1 MSSLALAASPYNSGV
16 GDPVRAKRQ
25 STMRRPPRANNP
37 QPSSAQSEYSEYNG
51 SSSLSSSSSASAS
64 ASSNQDDNTHHDGSE
79 HMSSIADT
87 LLPDSMQDVRTS
99 NEQKQSKIHSIL
111 NKMATTSNAGDYL
124 ENFTPLSNPIFQ
136 QKSSASSSAASS
148 QSPGLISMASSS
160 PAGRIDDG
168 VSGIS
173 RLPMSGGYLRQSM
186 NSSGTNPSYLANDT
200 SVANLSN
207 YTDSY
212 SAQTKMVPV
221 SPSRPTGHNNSQ
233 SAKDTLARAAAPGL
247 IDKINYMIHL
257 LEAQQVEK
265 TSNITEEFL
274 LYSLL
279 GVFVIFTV
287 DSFSRSG
294 TYKR

>member
-1 MSSLALAASPYNSGV
+1 MSSLALAASPYNSGG
-16 GDPVRAKRQ
+16 GDPVRVKRQ
-25 STMRRPPRANNP
+25 STMRRPPRANP
-37 QPSSAQSEYSEYNG
+37 QPSTSQSEYSEYNR
-51 SSSLSSSSSASAS
+51 SSSSST
-64 ASSNQDDNTHHDGSE
+64 SSSPSSSILHDDNTSDSSSSSGHD
-79 HMSSIADT
+79 SSIADS
-87 LLPDSMQDVRTS
+87 LLPDTMQDMRAS
-99 NEQKQSKIHSIL
+99 NDQKQSRIHDIL

-124 ENFTPLSNPIFQ
+124 ENFTPLANPIFQ
-136 QKSSASSSAASS
+136 QKSSAP
-148 QSPGLISMASSS
+148 QSPGLIAMASS

-168 VSGIS
+168 ITGIS
-173 RLPMSGGYLRQSM
+173 RLPMSGGYLRP
-186 NSSGTNPSYLANDT
+186 NNNNNNNPSYLANDT
-200 SVANLSN
+200 SVVNLSN
-207 YTDSY
+207 YVDSY
-212 SAQTKMVPV
+212 SAQTKMVPIT
-221 SPSRPTGHNNSQ
+221 PSRPNNHHNNDSH
-233 SAKDTLARAAAPGL
+233 SAKDSLARAAAPGL

>member
-1 MSSLALAASPYNSGV
+1 MSSLALAASPYNSGG
-16 GDPVRAKRQ
+16 GDPVRVKRQ
-25 STMRRPPRANNP
+25 STMRRPPRANP
-37 QPSSAQSEYSEYNG
+37 QPSTAQTEYSEYNR
-51 SSSLSSSSSASAS
+51 SSSSSSP
-64 ASSNQDDNTHHDGSE
+64 SSSSSSILQDDSTSDSNGDN
-79 HMSSIADT
+79 SSIADT
-87 LLPDSMQDVRTS
+87 LLPDSMQDMRAS
-99 NEQKQSKIHSIL
+99 NDQKQSRIHDIL

-124 ENFTPLSNPIFQ
+124 ENFTPLANPIFQ
-136 QKSSASSSAASS
+136 QKSSAP
-148 QSPGLISMASSS
+148 QSPGLIAMAS
-160 PAGRIDDG
+160 PASRIDDG
-168 VSGIS
+168 NTGIS
-173 RLPMSGGYLRQSM
+173 RLPMSGGYLRQ
-186 NSSGTNPSYLANDT
+186 NNNNNNNNNNHPSYLANDT

-212 SAQTKMVPV
+212 SAQTKMVPIN
-221 SPSRPTGHNNSQ
+221 PSRPNNQHNNSSH
-233 SAKDTLARAAAPGL
+233 SAKDSLARAAAPGL

>member
-1 MSSLALAASPYNSGV
+1 MSSLALAASPYNSGG
-16 GDPVRAKRQ
+16 GDPTARAKRQ
-25 STMRRPPRANNP
+25 STMRRPPRANP
-37 QPSSAQSEYSEYNG
+37 QPSTSQSEYSEYNG
-51 SSSLSSSSSASAS
+51 SSSSSSSIIH
-64 ASSNQDDNTHHDGSE
+64 DDNTTTGGSE
-79 HMSSIADT
+79 NASSIANT
-87 LLPDSMQDVRTS
+87 LLPTNMQDMRAS
-99 NEQKQSKIHSIL
+99 NDQKQSRIHNIL
-111 NKMATTSNAGDYL
+111 NNMATASNAGDYL
-124 ENFTPLSNPIFQ
+124 ENFTPLANPIFQ
-136 QKSSASSSAASS
+136 QKSSPSSSPSS
-148 QSPGLISMASSS
+148 STSSNVMSPGMIAMASSS

-173 RLPMSGGYLRQSM
+173 RLPMSGGYLRP
-186 NSSGTNPSYLANDT
+186 NTNNTNNNNNPAYLANDT

-212 SAQTKMVPV
+212 SAQTKMVPIN
-221 SPSRPTGHNNSQ
+221 PSRPTDNNSH

-287 DSFSRSG
+287 DSFSRSA